1 MGYNRIKTVQAGRL
15 VSSVCY
21 TAPMPSDAPRE
32 RAGKSR
38 ISTAARQKINHRA
51 AWQKLE
57 LLLAANF
64 SRSDGFG
71 TLTYDDA
78 HLPGTV
84 EEAAAYMR
92 RFLRRLRAAFR
103 RAGQELRYIYVTESM
118 EDAPGEPGRLHHH
131 IVVNGGPDV
140 WPLINALWRAGQ
152 VHIEPLLEGQNDG
165 YEARARYMVKERK
178 PGTPGRRTG
187 ARAWTPSKNLDKPKV
202 TTELVPDTMTITAPP
217 GAFILEQYGDINCW
231 GSFLFLK
238 YLLPELPS
246 RSRRRK
252 EDRQRRRI

>member
-1 MGYNRIKTVQAGRL
+1 MPAANHHPWTSRR
-15 VSSVCY
+15 
-21 TAPMPSDAPRE
+21 TAPRASRRRRGSIARRCTKIQRREPCHRFRKNLYFASDALRE

-64 SRSDGFG
+64 SRSDGFC
-71 TLTYDDA
+71 TLTYDEE

-92 RFLRRLRAAFR
+92 RFLRRLRTACR
-103 RAGQELRYIYVTESM
+103 RAGRELRYIYVTESM
-118 EDAPGEPGRLHHH
+118 GDAPGEPGRLHHH
-131 IVVNGGPDV
+131 IIANGGPDV

-187 ARAWTPSKNLDKPKV
+187 ARAWTPSKNLTSPK
-202 TTELVPDTMTITAPP
+202 
-217 GAFILEQYGDINCW
+217 
-231 GSFLFLK
+231 
-238 YLLPELPS
+238 
-246 RSRRRK
+246 
-252 EDRQRRRI
+252 